1 MDKIIKELIEE
12 VRQEFALSPFD
23 TNSMITTYL
32 NEGIYDIERIAGAK
46 IDFNNDLQA
55 RVLLKNYVNYRRH
68 GRLAEFKE
76 VYAGEYTE
84 IQIKYFNSILHER
97 KD

>member
-1 MDKIIKELIEE
+1 MNEIIKKIIEE

-23 TNSMITTYL
+23 TDSMIATYL
-32 NEGIYDIERIAGAK
+32 KEGIYDIERIAGSQ
-46 IDFNNDLQA
+46 IDYDKDMQA

-84 IQIKYFNSILHER
+84 IQIKYFNPILHER